1 MPVRFRQILLG
12 LQIDVQNPGY
22 LLALNL
28 DLLCLNGLHLRNLLN
43 GSERPLDL
51 QVLSERIVF

>member
-1 MPVRFRQILLG
+1 MPVRFRQILFG
-12 LQIDVQNPGY
+12 LQIDVQNASY

-28 DLLCLNGLHLRNLLN
+28 DLLGLNGLHLRYLLN

>member
-12 LQIDVQNPGY
+12 LQINIQNPGY

-28 DLLCLNGLHLRNLLN
+28 DLLGLNGLHLRNLLN
-43 GSERPLDL
+43 GFERPLDL
-51 QVLSERIVF
+51 QVLCECIVF